1 MNYSTGWKRNSMD
14 GIRQCGMYR
23 VRKPY
28 TYRPPSVITR
38 RGKRLENGDM
48 LWLDCVT
55 GNLTI
60 EKANSN
66 VAQ

>member
-1 MNYSTGWKRNSMD
+1 MD
-14 GIRQCGMYR
+14 GIRQCGLYR
-23 VRKPY
+23 VGKPY

-48 LWLDCVT
+48 LWLDCLT
-55 GNLTI
+55 GKLTI